1 MAPVTTPGAD
11 RPTAPIGHKTDVVA
25 GRFAL
30 EQPIASGGS
39 GTVWTAR
46 DLKLDRPC
54 AAKVM
59 RRRDGGDL
67 LRFAR
72 EQAVRLRHPHVLTP
86 YSWAAEDE
94 HVVIASELVSGGSL
108 ATLSGDWG
116 PLAEPTVVEVVRQ
129 LLVAL
134 GHVHDV
140 GFVHRDVKPAN
151 VLLHATGTGPLDTS
165 LADFGLALRPDDAR
179 LTGHGTVIGT
189 PGYLAPEV
197 FRPEIP
203 PGPPQDLYA
212 LGQLAGSLLTGVQPD
227 GIARGAW
234 LADIHDPALR
244 RTLAALTEPD
254 PDSRPADAA
263 AALSLLADA
272 YGDPIPRTA
281 SGEPVEVID
290 QLVHLG
296 DDSPATTPAAL
307 LARPPRATS
316 VEPAAPPSLVP
327 TPPPAPA
334 PPAAP
339 AVASPRKRRPWALAV
354 TGAVLVTA
362 VVTAVVGAS
371 TAGSGSGNGTPGG
384 GATGTT
390 ANGTTVEVGAS
401 CTWQEA
407 GDTAATGTGTSL
419 TCSRADDGGYVW
431 LAD

>member
-1 MAPVTTPGAD
+1 MTTPRGD
-11 RPTAPIGHKTDVVA
+11 RPTAPLGHRTDVVA

-46 DLKLDRPC
+46 DLKLDKPC

-151 VLLHATGTGPLDTS
+151 VLLHATGTGPLDAS

-179 LTGHGTVIGT
+179 LTEHGTVIGT

-197 FRPEIP
+197 FRPEVP

-227 GIARGAW
+227 GIPREIW
-234 LADIHDPALR
+234 LGRIRDPALR
-244 RTLAALTEPD
+244 HTLAALTDAD
-254 PDSRPADAA
+254 PDARPADAA
-263 AALSLLADA
+263 AALALLAPA
-272 YGDPIPRTA
+272 HGDPVPRTA
-281 SGEPVEVID
+281 EGEPVDILD
-290 QLVHLG
+290 QLTHLG

-307 LARPPRATS
+307 LPPRSRATGIAP
-316 VEPAAPPSLVP
+316 EPDAVRAAP
-327 TPPPAPA
+327 TPPT
-334 PPAAP
+334 PAAP
-339 AVASPRKRRPWALAV
+339 AAPVPLDRTRTPRRRRPWGVGIAA
-354 TGAVLVTA
+354 AVLVAAVATA
-362 VVTAVVGAS
+362 VTAAVTAGGSSGGGTGGPTPGPSTSGTTLVVS
-371 TAGSGSGNGTPGG
+371 AGSTCSWQQQNDDAVTSG
-384 GATGTT
+384 GARVT
-390 ANGTTVEVGAS
+390 
-401 CTWQEA
+401 CT
-407 GDTAATGTGTSL
+407 ATG
-419 TCSRADDGGYVW
+419 DGYVW
-431 LAD
+431 R

>member
-1 MAPVTTPGAD
+1 MTTPRTD
-11 RPTAPIGHKTDVVA
+11 RPTAPLGHRTDVVA

-46 DLKLDRPC
+46 DLKLDKPC

-108 ATLSGDWG
+108 ATVSGDWG

-134 GHVHDV
+134 GHVHDL

-151 VLLHATGTGPLDTS
+151 VLLHATGTGPLDAL

-197 FRPEIP
+197 FRPAVP

-227 GIARGAW
+227 GIARDVW
-234 LADIHDPALR
+234 LADVRDPALR

-254 PDSRPADAA
+254 PDARPADAA
-263 AALSLLADA
+263 ATLAMLA
-272 YGDPIPRTA
+272 GAWGDPVPRTA
-281 SGEPVEVID
+281 QGEPVEIVD

-307 LARPPRATS
+307 L
-316 VEPAAPPSLVP
+316 L
-327 TPPPAPA
+327 PPAPA
-334 PPAAP
+334 TRAEPPPVPPPPGSRPGPTSRPATAP
-339 AVASPRKRRPWALAV
+339 EPTPASPRTRRRTLTLAGLGIVLVGAV
-354 TGAVLVTA
+354 TTA
-362 VVTAVVGAS
+362 IVGATTAGGAPGGTPTNGS
-371 TAGSGSGNGTPGG
+371 TA
-384 GATGTT
+384 TT
-390 ANGTTVEVGAS
+390 ANGTTVEIGAT
-401 CTWQEA
+401 CTWQQA
-407 GDTAATGTGTSL
+407 GVGAATGSGTPV
-419 TCSRADDGGYVW
+419 TCSRADDGTYSWVT
-431 LAD
+431 D